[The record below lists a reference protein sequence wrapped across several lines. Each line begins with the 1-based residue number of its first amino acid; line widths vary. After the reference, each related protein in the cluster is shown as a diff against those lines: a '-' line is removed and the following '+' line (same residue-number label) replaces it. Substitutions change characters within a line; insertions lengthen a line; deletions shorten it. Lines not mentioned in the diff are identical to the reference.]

1 MRMNKDKV
9 LEYCTK
15 ELRVSPEEAERLF
28 KKVSKYEDIYSEFLS
43 WIDNRKYTNGIIV
56 EDYSSEQIH
65 ELAPSLSGIGVY
77 NFMVTLRDNPELA
90 REIIQ
95 SGFKTQ

>member
-1 MRMNKDKV
+1 MNKDKV

-28 KKVSKYEDIYSEFLS
+28 KKFLS
-43 WIDNRKYTNGIIV
+43 WIDNRKYTNRIIV
-56 EDYSSEQIH
+56 GDYSSEQIYK
-65 ELAPSLSGIGVY
+65 LAPSLSGIGIY

>member
-1 MRMNKDKV
+1 MNKDKV

-43 WIDNRKYTNGIIV
+43 WIDNRKYTNRIIV
-56 EDYSSEQIH
+56 GDYSSEQIYK
-65 ELAPSLSGIGVY
+65 LAPSLSGIGIY

>member
-1 MRMNKDKV
+1 MNKNKV

-28 KKVSKYEDIYSEFLS
+28 EKVSKYEDIYSEFLS

-56 EDYSSEQIH
+56 GDYSSEQIY